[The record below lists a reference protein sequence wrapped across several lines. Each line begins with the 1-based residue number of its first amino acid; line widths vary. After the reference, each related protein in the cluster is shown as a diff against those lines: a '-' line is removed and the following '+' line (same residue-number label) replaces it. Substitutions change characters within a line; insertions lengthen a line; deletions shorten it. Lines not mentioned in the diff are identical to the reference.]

1 MMATAG
7 LKWCAPL
14 VLALGLALPAAQ
26 AAPGDILSNQDA
38 AQLLNRMAR
47 APQDVSYQ
55 GVYIHQFVDRM
66 EAVRVVHIRDGSF
79 EAERRESLDGSPR
92 EYLRQGDQVSLFLPE
107 NGQIS
112 LDRHHTSKLFPRQL
126 PDQPEQLLAGYQ
138 IRQLGRERVAGLET
152 EIYDFEPRDKLR
164 FLHRF
169 WIHPESGLTLKAAM
183 FGQKRE
189 LMDLQVFSQVQ
200 VGGAISRK
208 LLRPAHPLKPVPI
221 EASGVS
227 GGLPDKQLD
236 VRAVPQGF
244 QLLRQVQ
251 RPMVV
256 HGKPV
261 THQLFSDG
269 LVSVSVFI
277 EPYDGKV
284 PLGLADQGPVN
295 LYSRQ
300 VGPYLVTVLGEVPA
314 ETVQVF
320 AGVYQWKSR

>member
-112 LDRHHTSKLFPRQL
+112 LDRHHTSKLFPASCR
-126 PDQPEQLLAGYQ
+126 
-138 IRQLGRERVAGLET
+138 
-152 EIYDFEPRDKLR
+152 
-164 FLHRF
+164 
-169 WIHPESGLTLKAAM
+169 
-183 FGQKRE
+183 
-189 LMDLQVFSQVQ
+189 
-200 VGGAISRK
+200 ISRSNCWPVI
-208 LLRPAHPLKPVPI
+208 RYASSAVNAWPAWKPKSMISSRATNCVSCI
-221 EASGVS
+221 ASGS
-227 GGLPDKQLD
+227 I
-236 VRAVPQGF
+236 R
-244 QLLRQVQ
+244 
-251 RPMVV
+251 
-256 HGKPV
+256 
-261 THQLFSDG
+261 
-269 LVSVSVFI
+269 
-277 EPYDGKV
+277 KV
-284 PLGLADQGPVN
+284 A
-295 LYSRQ
+295 
-300 VGPYLVTVLGEVPA
+300 
-314 ETVQVF
+314 
-320 AGVYQWKSR
+320 